1 MTEGIKSYAVVE
13 FNEIMNN
20 KIVVELVPI
29 GWLTENG
36 SMCLWPPKKDEDKV
50 KEWVELEIGPYETW
64 IKYPIKIIS
73 KAKDYA
79 QGLRRLKKS
88 FKTNDVESTD
98 SESKTTKNTEL
109 MLLSSQNVS
118 RLLSQ
123 QQPLNKNENN
133 QGHTESSN
141 DSNFSSELLGG
152 EGDSPNDNFVADK
165 SEEAALDGIA
175 EPKGIKNYDE
185 LAKYLQNVICTEM
198 AKVKKSVNYTIGQQ
212 VKKILEVVQ
221 QSGDA
226 PSKQKAW
233 TIVGADLPYGDSAS
247 FVAFDESL
255 KDNEDKRNALTEIFQ
270 MVSAGCTKYEDD
282 VHKIMEKMINKEVQL
297 QYSGCGRKVK
307 GVGKKSF
314 KETETYQIMEKF
326 LMAKYQK
333 SNGKIGVITAVS
345 NFLSGAKD
353 REGGRAQRN
362 KYK

>member
-1 MTEGIKSYAVVE
+1 
-13 FNEIMNN
+13 
-20 KIVVELVPI
+20 
-29 GWLTENG
+29 
-36 SMCLWPPKKDEDKV
+36 
-50 KEWVELEIGPYETW
+50 
-64 IKYPIKIIS
+64 
-73 KAKDYA
+73 
-79 QGLRRLKKS
+79 
-88 FKTNDVESTD
+88 
-98 SESKTTKNTEL
+98 

-141 DSNFSSELLGG
+141 DSNFLSELLGG
-152 EGDSPNDNFVADK
+152 EADK

-307 GVGKKSF
+307 GVGKKVSR
-314 KETETYQIMEKF
+314 KLKLTKLWKVEF